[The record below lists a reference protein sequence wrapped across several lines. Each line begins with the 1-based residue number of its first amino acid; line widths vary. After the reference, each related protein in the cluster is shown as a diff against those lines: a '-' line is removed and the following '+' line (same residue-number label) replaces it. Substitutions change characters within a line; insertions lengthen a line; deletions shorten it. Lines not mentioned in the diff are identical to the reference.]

1 MQIIMDLW
9 DGSYRAFQAFA
20 RSPPHAM
27 AAHMM
32 AEQAVKDT
40 VGRLAPIWRRTSCG
54 STASSRR
61 RAAGRFADALDLDAK
76 ARFKA
81 MGTSF
86 LEHAEAAHLKWN
98 GTTWT
103 RSRHLLGT
111 LCLKECRQMFA
122 SELLVLLG
130 HWTPPSTLS
139 SVSDLSQPTPSTR

>member
-1 MQIIMDLW
+1 MRLVKLLCADSRVVDWWFRPAQP
-9 DGSYRAFQAFA
+9 G
-20 RSPPHAM
+20 
-27 AAHMM
+27 AHMM

-40 VGRLAPIWRRTSCG
+40 VWYREARADPEAHLPRLYRFIKTPRC
-54 STASSRR
+54 
-61 RAAGRFADALDLDAK
+61 RAFVDALSSEAK
-76 ARFKA
+76 ERFKA
-81 MGTSF
+81 MGASF
-86 LEHAEAAHLKWN
+86 LAHAEAAHLKWN